1 MNTRIGVAVI
11 LSFLAGAAV
20 ASVLFNFSVE
30 IKPRGRASVSTPSSS
45 PESLPP
51 SAQAAPPGTRYETA
65 RQLVLAGRLHEAQ
78 DEYLEMLTAGPDTDK
93 KAMQALVKVRR
104 LLAREDPFVLRRQAA
119 VYRQAIGLGVETEEH
134 YRPESMEVLVEAS
147 LIAAKEIEAERLAK
161 ISRASEGQ
169 PEASA
174 AAPKSRT
181 QQSQVTAPTL
191 PPQPRAKPSPAPTE
205 KPLRRGR
212 RSEVPVP
219 RVTPI
224 PAPVK
229 PQVTPTPPPVAIA
242 PTPTP
247 TATPEPQD
255 VNKPLYSVQV
265 GRIRDSE
272 RASELAGR
280 LTLAG
285 YAASLNRG
293 EEPVGF
299 RVMSAPLPRNV
310 AERRAAVLE
319 ERGFRS
325 RLHPLAAGL
334 AQLEFGV
341 FVTEPNAEALARRI
355 RAQGFDA
362 TVVREGGLYYVIRL
376 GPYGQSAVDAIVKI
390 VSSFDTSLAV
400 SVSPAP

>member
-1 MNTRIGVAVI
+1 MNTRIVVFVI
-11 LSFLAGAAV
+11 LSFLAGAAA
-20 ASVLFNFSVE
+20 ASLLFNFTVE
-30 IKPRGRASVSTPSSS
+30 IKPRARPAVSAPSSS
-45 PESLPP
+45 PASLPP
-51 SAQAAPPGTRYETA
+51 PAQAASPASRYEA
-65 RQLVLAGRLHEAQ
+65 AWQMVLAGRLHEAQ
-78 DEYLEMLTAGPDTDK
+78 DEYLEMLTAGPDTDQR
-93 KAMQALVKVRR
+93 AMQALVKVRR
-104 LLAREDPFVLRRQAA
+104 RLARDDPSVLRQQAA
-119 VYRQAIGLGVETEEH
+119 AYRRAIDLGVETEEH
-134 YRPESMEVLVEAS
+134 YRPDAMEVLVTAS
-147 LIAAKEIEAERLAK
+147 LIAAKDIEAERLGRPR
-161 ISRASEGQ
+161 RASEEGT

-174 AAPKSRT
+174 AAPKGRT
-181 QQSQVTAPTL
+181 QQSQVTTPTL
-191 PPQPRAKPSPAPTE
+191 RPQPRTQPSPVPTE

-212 RSEVPVP
+212 RSEVPAP
-219 RVTPI
+219 RATPT

-229 PQVTPTPPPVAIA
+229 PQPTATPAPLAVTPTP
-242 PTPTP
+242 
-247 TATPEPQD
+247 TPEPHD
-255 VNKPLYSVQV
+255 VNKPLYLVQV

-310 AERRAAVLE
+310 AERRAATLE

-325 RLHPLAAGL
+325 RLQPLAAGL
-334 AQLEFGV
+334 AQLEFGL
-341 FVTEPNAEALARRI
+341 FPSEQNAEALAKRI
-355 RAQGFDA
+355 RTQGFDV

-390 VSSFDTSLAV
+390 VSSFDAALAV